1 MGYFTT
7 FNDKGG
13 KPRFNLKAGNHQII
27 LASEGYEST
36 KARNNGIKSVQKNS
50 QVEARFEKKVS
61 KKGDPYFVLKAA
73 NGEAIGKSEM
83 YSSTSARA
91 KGIASVMKN
100 GSSTVIK
107 EA

>member
-13 KPRFNLKAGNHQII
+13 KARFNLKAGNHQVI
-27 LASEGYEST
+27 LASEGYESA
-36 KARNNGIKSVQKNS
+36 KSRDNGIKSVQKNS
-50 QVEARFEKKVS
+50 QIAARFEHKTS

-73 NGEAIGKSEM
+73 NGEPIGRSEM
-83 YSSTSARA
+83 YKSTGGRNN
-91 KGIASVMKN
+91 GIRSVMKN

-107 EA
+107 AV